1 MARAC
6 QERCGNQNR
15 SKRTRPGLWSSHW
28 SPHRFQALQKKQKD
42 TSKEKESA
50 ADRLEASRRRAAA
63 EVAAGRE
70 KLRAQREARERV
82 AAATEQAL
90 REERERQAAEE
101 KARGAALE
109 EYASLVRKRDPRA
122 ASGWYYVDDAGARQG
137 PFASTKMRAW
147 FVDGHLSHDL
157 RVAPV
162 FEEGGKLPGTDIMQ
176 RIDEIFDEPLLTSA
190 FRSVARPRP
199 PPNAEKPKPSKRKR
213 DDAPKPT
220 GDWLKDS
227 LARQKKGIHHLR
239 HDRNQGPAMLFESH
253 EA

>member
-1 MARAC
+1 MF
-6 QERCGNQNR
+6 G
-15 SKRTRPGLWSSHW
+15 SGM
-28 SPHRFQALQKKQKD
+28 FQALQKKQKD
-42 TSKEKESA
+42 TSKEKENA

-101 KARGAALE
+101 KARNAALE

>member
-1 MARAC
+1 M
-6 QERCGNQNR
+6 
-15 SKRTRPGLWSSHW
+15 
-28 SPHRFQALQKKQKD
+28 
-42 TSKEKESA
+42 
-50 ADRLEASRRRAAA
+50 
-63 EVAAGRE
+63 
-70 KLRAQREARERV
+70 
-82 AAATEQAL
+82 

-199 PPNAEKPKPSKRKR
+199 PPNAEKPKPPKRKR